1 MKELGVKV
9 IYAHS
14 PQAKG
19 RVERAFATLQD
30 RLVKELRLNNIHTIE
45 DANLVL
51 LAYIEKYNEQFSQPP
66 ANPLNAHRPLNHTQN
81 LHHIFS
87 IKEGLLFLGVL
98 SIFKTEV
105 DRSLSEELKGNND
118 RRF

>member
-1 MKELGVKV
+1 MQETKNVLIDKISSKGLLKLNGGKYFVAKSESNEF
-9 IYAHS
+9 ADS
-14 PQAKG
+14 PLINKKP
-19 RVERAFATLQD
+19 D
-30 RLVKELRLNNIHTIE
+30 INNI
-45 DANLVL
+45 ANNN
-51 LAYIEKYNEQFSQPP
+51 IKY
-66 ANPLNAHRPLNHTQN
+66 
-81 LHHIFS
+81 IFS